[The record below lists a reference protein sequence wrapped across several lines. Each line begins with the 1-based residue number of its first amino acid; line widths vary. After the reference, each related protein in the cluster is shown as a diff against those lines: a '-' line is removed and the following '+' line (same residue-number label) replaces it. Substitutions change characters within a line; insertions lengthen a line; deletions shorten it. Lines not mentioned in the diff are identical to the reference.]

1 MDTIELERE
10 VFEAIIARMEFLH
23 NIVSAFL
30 RSCAIAIFQN
40 G

>member
-10 VFEAIIARMEFLH
+10 VFDAIIARMEFLH
-23 NIVSAFL
+23 NIL
-30 RSCAIAIFQN
+30 ISCAIAVFKN